1 LRGATSIDGENPRCR
16 VSVVISTKG
25 RPDQALTAVGSCL
38 AQRWNDL
45 EILLFDDDPARSAA
59 RLVADGVSTPRLRIF
74 TTQRSCG
81 YIANRNLGFA
91 EARGEIVFSLDDDAY
106 FTDPD
111 SVARTVAIF
120 DADPSIAAV
129 ALPYVEPQARRSQST
144 ERAPFRSKAGD
155 ELRSFVGCAH
165 ALRREVVLKL
175 GGYRELF
182 VHQVEERDLSMRIW
196 ANGWRIV
203 RGTGGP
209 IVHKVDPRRDSR
221 RVLFYACRNQILNEA
236 FNTPMPDLLVRVPW
250 LVLALLRYRFS
261 WTTLPTKLKGLA
273 TGLFEAVGK
282 RELRQPMRRPVY
294 RRVRSLPGHGPLDF
308 LATLPVPSAH
318 EECREAAGEQCHATA

>member
-1 LRGATSIDGENPRCR
+1 MNEDRIACQRASI
-16 VSVVISTKG
+16 VITTKG
-25 RPDQALTAVGSCL
+25 RPDQALTAVRSCL
-38 AQRWNDL
+38 AQRWQEL

-59 RLVADGVSTPRLRIF
+59 RLVSNAVSTPRLRIF
-74 TTQRSCG
+74 TTERSRG
-81 YIANRNLGFA
+81 YIANRNRGFR

-129 ALPYVEPQARRSQST
+129 ALPYVEPQARRSRSA
-144 ERAPFRSKAGD
+144 ERAPTRSKAGD

-165 ALRREVVLKL
+165 ALRRETVLKL
-175 GGYRELF
+175 GGYRDFF

-203 RGTGGP
+203 FGNGGP
-209 IVHKVDPRRDSR
+209 IVHEVDPRRDSG
-221 RVLFYACRNQILNEA
+221 RVLYYACRNQILNEVL
-236 FNTPMPDLLVRVPW
+236 NTPLPDLLARLPW
-250 LVLALLRYRFS
+250 LALALLRYRFS
-261 WTTLPTKLKGLA
+261 WASLPVKLKGLA
-273 TGLFEAVGK
+273 AGFLQAAAK
-282 RELRQPMRRPVY
+282 RELRQPMRRSVY

-308 LATLPVPSAH
+308 LATLPAPSAL
-318 EECREAAGEQCHATA
+318 EERGEAAGGQCHVTS